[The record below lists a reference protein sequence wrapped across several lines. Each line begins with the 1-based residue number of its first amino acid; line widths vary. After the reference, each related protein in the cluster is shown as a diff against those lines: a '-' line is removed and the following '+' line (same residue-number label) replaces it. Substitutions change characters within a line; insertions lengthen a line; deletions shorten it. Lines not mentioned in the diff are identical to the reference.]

1 MFNRTTL
8 VVLVAALAAGL
19 GLWAAQAWLGKPA
32 GAAAPALQAVKLF
45 EQPRE
50 LPGFILQQSDGT
62 QLVPGELQG
71 TGPWCSSASPIALTS
86 ARPRWPNRS
95 EERRVGKACV
105 STCRSWWSPY
115 Y

>member
-62 QLVPGELQG
+62 PLVPGELQG
-71 TGPWCSSASPIALTS
+71 HWTRGFLG
-86 ARPRWPNRS
+86 RS
-95 EERRVGKACV
+95 EERRVGQGGV
-105 STCRSWWSPY
+105 STGRFRGSPY
-115 Y
+115 N